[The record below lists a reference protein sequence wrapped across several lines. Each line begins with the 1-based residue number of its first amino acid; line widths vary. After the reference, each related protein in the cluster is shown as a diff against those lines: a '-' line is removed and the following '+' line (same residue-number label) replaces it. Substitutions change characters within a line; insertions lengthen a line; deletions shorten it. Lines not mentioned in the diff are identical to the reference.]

1 MNKPKKFIPVMLMPF
16 QENLAIDY
24 VALEKLIDFYLDAGA
39 AGLFANCLSSEMFQL
54 SKDEMLESVN
64 FIVEHVDGR
73 VPVVATGTFEEPI
86 DKQAAFIKEIY
97 ATGID
102 SVIVITSL
110 LAQENDSN
118 EQFEKNVL
126 ELIQKTDNVPLGFYE
141 CPVPYK
147 RLIEPTFLGKLV
159 KSGRVKY
166 HKDTSLDIDH
176 IERKLTYTNS
186 TFDFGLFDAYMVHAV
201 NSLKLGSAGL
211 SCIQGN
217 YFPELIVWL
226 CENYDDVAQ
235 QTKVEAVQQFLIDQM
250 DVMHY
255 AYPISAKYYLK
266 EQGFPIE
273 QHTRRTDIEAFD
285 NKVEE
290 ALDKLKMDYQVLRTI
305 IDN

>member
-54 SKDEMLESVN
+54 SKSEMLESVK

-86 DKQAAFIKEIY
+86 DEQAAFIKEIY

-102 SVIVITSL
+102 SVIVITSH
-110 LAQENDSN
+110 LAEENDSN

-126 ELIQKTDNVPLGFYE
+126 ELIQKTDNVPLVFYE

-147 RLIEPTFLGKLV
+147 GLIEPTFLGNLV

-176 IERKLTYTNS
+176 IERKLIY
-186 TFDFGLFDAYMVHAV
+186 
-201 NSLKLGSAGL
+201 
-211 SCIQGN
+211 
-217 YFPELIVWL
+217 
-226 CENYDDVAQ
+226 
-235 QTKVEAVQQFLIDQM
+235 
-250 DVMHY
+250 
-255 AYPISAKYYLK
+255 
-266 EQGFPIE
+266 
-273 QHTRRTDIEAFD
+273 
-285 NKVEE
+285 
-290 ALDKLKMDYQVLRTI
+290 
-305 IDN
+305 